1 MSPPLLNASRSL
13 PLNGEWL
20 LRSDHGNV
28 GLAEGWHKSPDE
40 FLSPAQCHAVTV
52 PGAWQH
58 VLGEHYHYLGWYLKR
73 VTLPDDW
80 SHPRTRIRFESVA
93 TAIDVW
99 ANGHHLGRHE
109 GDWIPIEFDLSTHAG
124 PGRTIDVV
132 ARVDEMLGHITKGFH
147 DMLSIH
153 HGGIWGDVSIIGSG
167 ACFARPNGVSVR
179 ADARTGRVSV
189 TAELADGAADGRL
202 VAEIRNPRGEVVAR
216 FASGEHA
223 TRSVAPS
230 DGGVLPPRR
239 IEATTIIGPVEH
251 WSPDTPSLYT
261 ATVSLEDES
270 GAADTHII
278 RFGFRTVEVR
288 GTRVLLNDTPL
299 HIRGILHWGHEP
311 KHLAP
316 APTPQQVRDEF
327 IHLKKLG
334 FNAVCLCMWYP
345 PRHFYEIADETGML
359 LWQEHPNWH
368 APMTDDNVAE
378 YQRLYGEFLRRDR
391 NHPSIVLVSATC
403 EHPTFHPDVASWWW
417 RTARAMLPD
426 TLLQVQTASFAWSDP
441 DQTDLYDE
449 HTYDNN
455 NRWVTYLR
463 DLQEKLAELPAKP
476 FIMGETVLF
485 HSWPD
490 FEAIHAAVDQSLRWS
505 LPSMAESGMDF
516 EQQVIERWGRDTLER
531 FRRQADRHHLLGRK
545 FQIELF
551 RRYPNH
557 AGLVTNH
564 LIDVPPC
571 SCGFLDAVGRWRFT
585 PQQTRGWLCDA
596 PLLLATPDERRSF
609 TSGERV
615 NVRVLIA
622 NFSIRDVATTVEV
635 ILVARM
641 DQRDHGLVGCCDAS
655 EVSPAPTSVN
665 PAPTPVGHAFTPV
678 GSAPTP
684 VNPAPTQVGRALTP
698 VGSALT
704 PVGPAPTQV
713 SRGREGAVDQPL
725 PHGRGSL
732 GENDSMRANTNVG
745 RLTARRGEVGAVMV
759 MLTMP
764 IVDRPTR
771 VTLVAS
777 TPDGRRNDWDLWVF
791 PPPPPL
797 PSATYRLDGL
807 PFEPRDAEPDP
818 LEKGYSRGFGLPVK
832 TWINRLP
839 DSAVLVPDALPWRP
853 DESIPTDARMIVT
866 HRLTP
871 ALLHFLERGGRV
883 LLLASKAPGGLG
895 TEYQWLF
902 GQCPLVID
910 SEPSGIGVSGADISG
925 TGVSGIG
932 ASGAGVSPAILS
944 KPSPERKG
952 LGEGSSSPLQPG
964 DSDWIIDLL
973 GMDLTRTYARVIP
986 VGKLGLLKHVDP
998 IVRLVYTH
1006 DAKELTYFDM
1016 LFATR
1021 VGAGVL
1027 AVSSL
1032 DHHDPAGR
1040 WLLHQVVEGLA
1051 SNTGAPHAITPIETL
1066 RSHAVNG

>member
-1 MSPPLLNASRSL
+1 METRHDRIVHIVARMSHSATAPARALS
-13 PLNGEWL
+13 LNGNWL
-20 LRSDHGNV
+20 LRADHGNV
-28 GLAEGWHKSPDE
+28 GLAEGWPRSPDE
-40 FLSPAQCHAVTV
+40 FLAPAQCHAATV

-58 VLGEHYHYLGWYLKR
+58 ILGENYHYLAWYRKR
-73 VTLPDDW
+73 VALPENW
-80 SHPRTRIRFESVA
+80 SHACTRLRFESVA

-99 ANGHHLGRHE
+99 ANGRHLGRHE

-124 PGRTIDVV
+124 PGRTIDLV

-179 ADARTGRVSV
+179 ADARTGRASI

-202 VAEIRNPRGEVVAR
+202 VVEVRNPRGEVVAH

-239 IEATTIIGPVEH
+239 IEATTIIEPVEH

-270 GAADTHII
+270 GAADTHVI

-316 APTPQQVRDEF
+316 APTPEQVRDEF
-327 IHLKKLG
+327 THLKKLG

-403 EHPTFHPDVASWWW
+403 EHPTFHPAVASWWW
-417 RTARAMLPD
+417 RMARAMLPD

-463 DLQEKLAELPAKP
+463 DLQEKLAEMPPKP

-505 LPSMAESGMDF
+505 RPSMHESGMDF
-516 EQQVIERWGRDTLER
+516 EQQVIERWGRETLVR
-531 FRRQADRHHLLGRK
+531 FRTQADRHHLLGRK

-571 SCGFLDAVGRWRFT
+571 SCGFMDAVGRWRFT

-609 TSGERV
+609 TSGEHV
-615 NVRVLIA
+615 DVRVMIA
-622 NFSIRDVATTVEV
+622 NFSPRDIDTTVEV
-635 ILVARM
+635 MLKPASEAIDIASKVS
-641 DQRDHGLVGCCDAS
+641 CDPS
-655 EVSPAPTSVN
+655 EVSRDR
-665 PAPTPVGHAFTPV
+665 
-678 GSAPTP
+678 
-684 VNPAPTQVGRALTP
+684 Q
-698 VGSALT
+698 
-704 PVGPAPTQV
+704 
-713 SRGREGAVDQPL
+713 GAVDQPL
-725 PHGRGSL
+725 PHGHGSL

-745 RLTARRGEVGAVMV
+745 RLTACRGEVGEVMV

-764 IVDRPTR
+764 TVDRPTR
-771 VTLVAS
+771 VLLGAS
-777 TPDGRRNDWDLWVF
+777 TPEGHRNNWDLWVF

-797 PSATYRLDGL
+797 PPATYRLDGL
-807 PFEPRDAEPDP
+807 PFETRDAEPDA

-839 DSAVLVPDALPWRP
+839 DPANLVPEAMPWRP
-853 DESIPTDARMIVT
+853 DEPIPANARVIVT

-871 ALLHFLERGGRV
+871 PLLEFLDRGGRV

-910 SEPSGIGVSGADISG
+910 SEPSGVGVSG
-925 TGVSGIG
+925 TGV
-932 ASGAGVSPAILS
+932 SGAGVSPAILS
-944 KPSPERKG
+944 KPSPGRRG

-986 VGKLGLLKHVDP
+986 IEKLGLLDHVDP

-1006 DAKELTYFDM
+1006 DAKELTFFDM
-1016 LFATR
+1016 LFTTR
-1021 VGAGVL
+1021 VGRGVL

-1040 WLLHQVVEGLA
+1040 WLLHQVVEWLA
-1051 SNTGAPHAITPIETL
+1051 SDGSSPNAALPIDVTRPYTIT
-1066 RSHAVNG
+1066 A

>member
-40 FLSPAQCHAVTV
+40 FLSPAQCHAATV

-202 VAEIRNPRGEVVAR
+202 VAEIRDPRGEVVAR

-609 TSGERV
+609 MSGERV
-615 NVRVLIA
+615 DVRVMIA
-622 NFSIRDVATTVEV
+622 NFSPRDIDTTVGVMLKPASEAIDIASKV
-635 ILVARM
+635 S
-641 DQRDHGLVGCCDAS
+641 CDPS
-655 EVSPAPTSVN
+655 EVSRDR
-665 PAPTPVGHAFTPV
+665 
-678 GSAPTP
+678 
-684 VNPAPTQVGRALTP
+684 Q
-698 VGSALT
+698 
-704 PVGPAPTQV
+704 
-713 SRGREGAVDQPL
+713 GAVDQPL

-771 VTLVAS
+771 VTLVVS
-777 TPDGRRNDWDLWVF
+777 TPEGRRNDWDLWVF

-797 PSATYRLDGL
+797 PPATYRLDGL

-866 HRLTP
+866 HRLTH

-932 ASGAGVSPAILS
+932 VSGAGVSPAILS

-986 VGKLGLLKHVDP
+986 VGKLGLLNHVDP

-1016 LFATR
+1016 LFTTR
-1021 VGAGVL
+1021 VGDGVL

-1032 DHHDPAGR
+1032 DHHDPAGQ
-1040 WLLHQVVEGLA
+1040 WLLHQVVEWLA
-1051 SNTGAPHAITPIETL
+1051 SDGSSPNAALPIDVTRPYTIT
-1066 RSHAVNG
+1066 A

>member
-1 MSPPLLNASRSL
+1 MSYAEITPSRILSL
-13 PLNGEWL
+13 SGPWL

-28 GLAEGWHKSPDE
+28 GLAEGWHRVPDE
-40 FLSPAQCHAVTV
+40 FLAPGQCQAATV

-58 VLGEHYHYLGWYLKR
+58 ILGEHYHYLAWYR
-73 VTLPDDW
+73 TAITLPADW

-93 TAIDVW
+93 TSIDVW
-99 ANGHHLGRHE
+99 ANGVHLGHHE
-109 GDWIPIEFDLSTHAG
+109 GDWIPVEFDLSAHAG
-124 PGRTIDVV
+124 PGRTVDLV

-167 ACFARPNGVSVR
+167 ACFARPNGVFAR
-179 ADARTGRVSV
+179 ADARTGAV
-189 TAELADGAADGRL
+189 TVGVEVAAGSAPGRL
-202 VAEIRNPRGEVVAR
+202 LGEIRDPSGSVVAR
-216 FASGEHA
+216 IEPDTPT
-223 TRSVAPS
+223 TRSVA
-230 DGGVLPPRR
+230 LNH
-239 IEATTIIGPVEH
+239 IER
-251 WSPDTPSLYT
+251 WSPERPALYA
-261 ATVSLEDES
+261 ATVSLVDDA
-270 GAADTHII
+270 GAADTHTV
-278 RFGFRTVEVR
+278 RFGFRTVQVS
-288 GTRVLLNDTPL
+288 GTRVLLNDSPL

-316 APTPQQVRDEF
+316 APTPEQVRDEF
-327 IHLKKLG
+327 NALQALG
-334 FNAVCLCMWYP
+334 FNAVCVCMWYP
-345 PRHFYEIADETGML
+345 PRHFYEIADEMGML

-391 NHPSIVLVSATC
+391 LHPSVILVSATC
-403 EHPTFHPDVASWWW
+403 EHPTFHPAVASWWW

-441 DQTDLYDE
+441 AQTDLYDE

-463 DLQEKLAELPAKP
+463 DLQEKLQELPPKP

-516 EQQVIERWGRDTLER
+516 EQQVIERWGIDTLER

-571 SCGFLDAVGRWRFT
+571 SCGFMDAVGRWRFK
-585 PQQTRGWLCDA
+585 PQQTRPWLCDA

-609 TSGERV
+609 TSDERLD
-615 NVRVLIA
+615 VRVMIA
-622 NFSIRDVATTVEV
+622 NFSPRDVRSSVTLTLGTEIVN
-635 ILVARM
+635 
-641 DQRDHGLVGCCDAS
+641 
-655 EVSPAPTSVN
+655 AP
-665 PAPTPVGHAFTPV
+665 
-678 GSAPTP
+678 
-684 VNPAPTQVGRALTP
+684 
-698 VGSALT
+698 
-704 PVGPAPTQV
+704 
-713 SRGREGAVDQPL
+713 SRLA
-725 PHGRGSL
+725 
-732 GENDSMRANTNVG
+732 
-745 RLTARRGEVGAVMV
+745 ARRGEVGQVTIT
-759 MLTMP
+759 LTMP
-764 IVDRPTR
+764 SVKRPTR
-771 VTLVAS
+771 VPLSAS
-777 TPDGRRNDWDLWVF
+777 TSDGHRNDWDLWVF
-791 PPPPPL
+791 PSPPPVPQG
-797 PSATYRLDGL
+797 TYRLDGL

-818 LEKGYSRGFGLPVK
+818 LEKGYSRGFGLPVR

-839 DSAVLVPDALPWRP
+839 DPAIVVPHASPWRP
-853 DESIPTDARMIVT
+853 DEPIPADARLIVT

-871 ALLHFLERGGRV
+871 PVLDFLDRGGRV

-902 GQCPLVID
+902 GQCPLVI
-910 SEPSGIGVSGADISG
+910 E
-925 TGVSGIG
+925 T
-932 ASGAGVSPAILS
+932 
-944 KPSPERKG
+944 PSPPGRG
-952 LGEGSSSPLQPG
+952 QGESSSAPLQPG
-964 DSDWIIDLL
+964 DSDWMIDLL

-986 VGKLGLLKHVDP
+986 TQSLGLLDHVDP

-1006 DAKELTYFDM
+1006 DARALTFFDM

-1021 VGAGVL
+1021 VGTGVL

-1032 DHHDPAGR
+1032 DHHDPAGQ
-1040 WLLHQVVEGLA
+1040 WLLHQVMEWLA
-1051 SNTGAPHAITPIETL
+1051 SDGSSPNAALPIDATRPYTIT
-1066 RSHAVNG
+1066 A